1 MRKLAFPI
9 VAALA
14 LALPGAGLTATIA
27 VKITATGFSPKTVTI
42 NQGDIVKWTNA
53 DKVNHQLVAGKGVF
67 ASPILKPGQTYSFT
81 FNTAGGYAYHD
92 ALHPTLKGAVYVKGP
107 PPSITL
113 GVSAPI
119 VTYGDTTTIG
129 GAVSNQKAGES
140 VVVLVQPYGSSPQ
153 QVTTLVTGTSG
164 AFSYTVTPATYT
176 TYSVK
181 WKNAVS
187 QPVVVQVRPRLTL
200 SKIGSR
206 YVAKVAGS
214 HTFAGRSIYLQRH
227 SQFGQWV
234 TVSKLKLGPR
244 SGRIFSM
251 PHRKGRMVY
260 RVYMTT
266 NQAGVGYLDTWS
278 NAVRVTYRR

>member
-1 MRKLAFPI
+1 MRKLAFPF

-14 LALPGAGLTATIA
+14 LVVPGAGLSATIQ
-27 VKITATGFSPKTVTI
+27 VKITASGFSPKTVTV
-42 NQGDIVKWTNA
+42 NQGDVVRWTNT
-53 DKVNHQLVAGKGVF
+53 DKVNHQLVAGKGAF
-67 ASPILKPGQTYSFT
+67 ASPILAPGRTYSFT

-92 ALHPTLKGAVYVKGP
+92 ALHPALKGAIYVKGP
-107 PPSITL
+107 PPSVTL
-113 GVSAPI
+113 GVNAPI
-119 VTYGDTTTIG
+119 VVYGDQTTVSGTI
-129 GAVSNQKAGES
+129 SNQKAGES
-140 VVVLVQPYGSSPQ
+140 VLILAQPYGSSAQ
-153 QVTTLVTGTSG
+153 QIATLMTGAGGT
-164 AFSYTVTPATYT
+164 FTYTATPTMYT

-181 WKNAVS
+181 WKNAAS

-251 PHRKGRMVY
+251 PHRKGRITY

-278 NAVRVTYRR
+278 NGVRVTYRR